1 MTESELQTKLEELA
15 KAKKEAID
23 AGNIEKAA
31 MIRDIEKEVMKEL
44 EEVTEKNIQP
54 QENPTKD

>member
-1 MTESELQTKLEELA
+1 MKASTLQSKLEELA

-44 EEVTEKNIQP
+44 EGVKKN
-54 QENPTKD
+54 TAK

>member
-1 MTESELQTKLEELA
+1 MITTTLKSKLEELA

-44 EEVTEKNIQP
+44 EEVEKN
-54 QENPTKD
+54 TAK

>member
-1 MTESELQTKLEELA
+1 MTTTTLKSKLEELA